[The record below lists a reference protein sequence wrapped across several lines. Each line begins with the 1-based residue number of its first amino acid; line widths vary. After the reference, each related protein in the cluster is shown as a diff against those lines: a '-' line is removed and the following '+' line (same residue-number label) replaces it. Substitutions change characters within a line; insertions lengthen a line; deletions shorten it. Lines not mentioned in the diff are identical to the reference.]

1 MDNQWLRFVFQYTI
15 YNDISWCGNFVERHS
30 FRRVSGDSPKTLRKL
45 HLSIKFSRQE
55 VRWNFGVLSSDI
67 SFFDQKYPP
76 SNDINWDGINHN
88 QKQPSRGVPRN
99 RCSENKQQIYR
110 RAPMR
115 KCDFTLRHRCSP
127 VNFQHIFRTPFP
139 KNTSGWLLLYNN
151 DIVSWLKD

>member
-1 MDNQWLRFVFQYTI
+1 MFSSILSTTI
-15 YNDISWCGNFVERHS
+15 FPDVEILWKDTVSVEFRAIRPKLCGNCTF
-30 FRRVSGDSPKTLRKL
+30 PQNC
-45 HLSIKFSRQE
+45 SRQE

-76 SNDINWDGINHN
+76 SNNINWDGINHN

-110 RAPMR
+110 RAPMP